1 VSPRVATIFAAA
13 LPPVEAPPVDLRDL
27 LAQLWIRASGNMEQ
41 ILEWLKE
48 IMERYPLLGEGKG
61 YEDMLAEL
69 EKMGLIRQEGDK
81 FVGTPAGSRSVRDS
95 VYERLFQGLSRGL
108 AGRHAAPTLGPG
120 TERVPSTRPWSPGDD
135 PRDIDWNAS
144 LVRTAL
150 RGGEVSSL
158 SEDDLSTWETEA
170 ATSCATALLID
181 VSHSMILYGEDRIT
195 PAKML
200 AIGLSEH
207 IRRNH
212 PRDTLDVV
220 AFGDE
225 AWRIPNDSIAE
236 LSVGPFHTNTADG
249 LRLARDLLRR
259 RRAPNRRILVVTDG
273 KPSCVFDKGRLYK
286 NPFGLDP
293 LVVERTLAEGRRCRR
308 DGSLISTFLIAQD
321 PMLVAFAELFA
332 RAVDGQVFQA
342 GLDRLGEV
350 VLSEWSK
357 SRIRTPRRRGI

>member
-1 VSPRVATIFAAA
+1 MNPAVALVYGAA
-13 LPPVEAPPVDLRDL
+13 LPPEDSPPVNLRDL
-27 LAQLWIRASGNMEQ
+27 FAQLWLRASGNMEQ

-48 IMERYPLLGEGKG
+48 IMEQYPLLGEGKG
-61 YEDMLAEL
+61 YEDLLAEL
-69 EKMGLIRQEGDK
+69 EKMGLIRKNGETP
-81 FVGTPAGSRSVRDS
+81 VGTEVGRQAVRDS
-95 VYERLFQGLSRGL
+95 VYEQLFKGLGRGL
-108 AGRHAAPTLGPG
+108 AGRHAAPTIGPG
-120 TERVPSTRPWSPGDD
+120 SERVPSTRPWSPGDD

-144 LVRTAL
+144 LTRTAL
-150 RGGEVSSL
+150 RGADPAHL
-158 SEDDLSTWETEA
+158 SEDDLSTWETES

-220 AFGDE
+220 AFGDQ
-225 AWRIPNDSIAE
+225 AWRIPRDSIAE

-259 RRAPNRRILVVTDG
+259 RRAPNRRILVITDG
-273 KPSCVFDKGRLYK
+273 KPSCIFDKGHLYK

-293 LVVERTLAEGRRCRR
+293 LVVERTLLEGRRCQRE
-308 DGSLISTFLIAQD
+308 GSLISTFLIAHD
-321 PMLVAFAELFA
+321 PMLVEFAELFA

-342 GLDRLGEV
+342 GLDRLGEI
-350 VLSEWSK
+350 VLEEWTK
-357 SRIRTPRRRGI
+357 NRIRTPRRHGR